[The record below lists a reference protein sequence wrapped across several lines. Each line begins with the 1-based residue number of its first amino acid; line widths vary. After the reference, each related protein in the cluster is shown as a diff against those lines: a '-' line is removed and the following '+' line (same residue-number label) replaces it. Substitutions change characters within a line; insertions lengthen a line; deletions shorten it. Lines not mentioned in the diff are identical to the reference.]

1 MLTLSKN
8 PYIIIFYGGIGIM
21 DIINNWIDYLLIYK
35 GLTDSTVQQYRF
47 NILKF
52 FRYYC
57 RVYNCT
63 FSDEVILRVECTDII
78 QYLIFIYK
86 KENNSASSR
95 SNIIFSFK
103 SLYSFLVRMNKIDN
117 DPTSLLELPRLPERL
132 PTYLSLEEADRLLN
146 SLAASNKDFS
156 ERNFAI
162 ITLIINC
169 GFRVSEISNMNLND
183 IRENIIT
190 VIGKRNKER
199 EVPINYSCRMALD
212 RYLKVRNEGLIRN
225 PEPLFI
231 SKRGDRMSTDII
243 QRIVK
248 DALFDAGLDSKKY
261 SVHKLRHT
269 AATFMYRYGNS
280 DIARIK
286 EILGHE
292 SLQTTLIYTHIST
305 DQLQQVI
312 DSNPLNKNYLA

>member
-1 MLTLSKN
+1 MEL
-8 PYIIIFYGGIGIM
+8 
-21 DIINNWIDYLLIYK
+21 INKWIDYLLIYK
-35 GLTDSTVQQYRF
+35 GLSYSTVQQYRF

-57 RVYNCT
+57 GFYKCSFT
-63 FSDEVILRVECTDII
+63 EEVVLTIGSTDMI

-86 KENNSASSR
+86 KEKNSASSR
-95 SNIIFSFK
+95 ANIIFSFK
-103 SLYSFLVRMNKIDN
+103 SLYSYLVRMNILDN
-117 DPTSLLELPRLPERL
+117 DPSNILELPKLPERL
-132 PTYLSLEEADRLLN
+132 PTYLSLEEADKLLN
-146 SLAASNKDFS
+146 SLAKSKKEFT

-162 ITLIINC
+162 VTLIINC
-169 GFRVSEISNMNLND
+169 GFRVSEISKMNIDD
-183 IRENIIT
+183 IRGNIIT

-199 EVPINYSCRMALD
+199 EVPINSSCRDALD
-212 RYLKVRNEGLIRN
+212 RYLKVRCNGLIKDSV
-225 PEPLFI
+225 PLFL
-231 SKRGDRMSTDII
+231 SKRGFRMSTDII